1 MSRRT
6 DLKRKH
12 HHVWAHYLR
21 NWQGDNL
28 PKGNL
33 FQLTKKGRI
42 NATSSKGVACEQDFY
57 KVNALSADDLRF
69 LKKLANH
76 PDNSTLREI
85 NQSFVQDMSVLSFA
99 SDFYKTTISQR
110 RRNELKRICANA
122 IEELHSGYEDAVRD
136 ELDRLARG
144 DVSVLSPRA
153 SPELCGYLGLQITRT
168 KAFKERAL
176 ASEDGLKTGGYSLN
190 LPRLWWALHIVLG
203 NNIGASLFLD
213 ETNFCLLKNESSEAF
228 LTSDQPIVNIHHMPS
243 KGFTIL
249 YPLSPRLALQGG
261 DGISDDRKRTVSN
274 AGEIEMLNRAIVR
287 MAYKE
292 VFADNEMILKK
303 YRGFFMNQKVI

>member
-1 MSRRT
+1 MSRRN

-21 NWQGDNL
+21 NWQGDSL
-28 PKGNL
+28 PKGSL

-42 NATSSKGVACEQDFY
+42 NATSSKGVACEKDFY
-57 KVNALSADDLRF
+57 KVNALGSDDLRF

-76 PDNSTLREI
+76 PENSTLREI

-176 ASEDGLKTGGYSLN
+176 ASEDGLKTGGYRLN
-190 LPRLWWALHIVLG
+190 LRRLWWALHILLG

-213 ETNFCLLKNESSEAF
+213 EANFCLLQNESSEAF
-228 LTSDQPIVNIHHMPS
+228 LTSDQPIVNIHQTPS

-261 DGISDDRKRTVSN
+261 DGIGDNRQRVVSN
-274 AGEIEMLNRAIVR
+274 ADEIEMLNRAIVR

-292 VFADNEMILKK
+292 VFADNEMILRK
-303 YRGFFMNQKVI
+303 YRGFFMNQQAI